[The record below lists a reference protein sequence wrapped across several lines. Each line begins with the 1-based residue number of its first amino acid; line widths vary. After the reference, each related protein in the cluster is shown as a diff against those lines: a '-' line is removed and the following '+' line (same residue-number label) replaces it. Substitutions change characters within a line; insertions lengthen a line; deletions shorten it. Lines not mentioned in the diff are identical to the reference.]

1 VVDCRARLVSGVARA
16 SGSGSGLREIE
27 KVEALEWFARLCHRS
42 GIEEVAA
49 QVVRRRVS
57 LVVTRDLL
65 PGLRRV
71 AQRSEE
77 VFAA

>member
-1 VVDCRARLVSGVARA
+1 LVSGVARA
-16 SGSGSGLREIE
+16 SGWERSREIE
-27 KVEALEWFARLCHRS
+27 KVEALAWFARLCHRS